1 VERHAIQVE
10 GRRDEHAI
18 KSELASQHPTLYFFF
33 HFQDRVQEIRAGP
46 SSCSV
51 VVGWFRGSRD
61 AYLEAYEVD
70 DEEFWKVLEEVSDD
84 DPTATPTG
92 I

>member
-1 VERHAIQVE
+1 MMLGYGSMR
-10 GRRDEHAI
+10 
-18 KSELASQHPTLYFFF
+18 
-33 HFQDRVQEIRAGP
+33 
-46 SSCSV
+46 V

-70 DEEFWKVLEEVSDD
+70 DEEFWRALEEVSDD
-84 DPTATPTG
+84 DPTLIPTG